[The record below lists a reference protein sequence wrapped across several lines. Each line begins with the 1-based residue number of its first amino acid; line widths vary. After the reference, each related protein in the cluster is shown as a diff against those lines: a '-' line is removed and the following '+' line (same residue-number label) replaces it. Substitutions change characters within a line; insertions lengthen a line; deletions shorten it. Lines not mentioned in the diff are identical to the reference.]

1 MSKDIALFNAASLPA
16 HVLKARQQGVGNIK
30 EKEKDRNSVPTL
42 SYTGKVW
49 SVALNGDIKKLEG
62 KNADGDLVPL
72 SVMRVVVLDYNERRG
87 RRYYAGD
94 YNPDKKAAPACWSD
108 DGLKPHESVK
118 EPPCGVGGTCA
129 ACPMAAKN
137 SKINAFGKGVA
148 ACAEHRVVVVVPAND
163 LDFPP
168 LRMQLAVTS
177 DWDTQSPDLVD
188 QGWRAFKNYM
198 TYLKQQEVPST
209 TMLVTKMR
217 FDPNVAY
224 PKVLFSYDRWLDEAE
239 WAKAEEV
246 AKSDAVKALL
256 KGVWTPNGVDGKRI
270 EKEPEAE
277 VVQFRK
283 PAPKPA
289 LDDDDVVMEKPARKP
304 VANDD
309 EDEAPFVEEKP
320 KRTRRT
326 KAQIEAD
333 EAAAAKAKKRP
344 LDDED
349 DIDDDGV
356 ITPRAAP
363 TASDDDDDDDGLAS
377 LRNRWKSR

>member
-1 MSKDIALFNAASLPA
+1 MGNDVSIFNNSALPA

-30 EKEKDRNSVPTL
+30 EKEKDRSTVPTL

-72 SVMRVVVLDYNERRG
+72 SVMRVVILDYNERRG

-108 DGLKPHESVK
+108 DGLTPHESVK
-118 EPPCGVGGTCA
+118 EPPCGVGGSCKT
-129 ACPMAAKN
+129 CPMSAKN
-137 SKINAFGKGVA
+137 SKVNAFGKGVA
-148 ACAEHRVVVVVPAND
+148 ACAEHRVIVVVPAND

-188 QGWRAFKNYM
+188 QGWRAFKNYV
-198 TYLKQQEVPST
+198 TYLKQQDTPST

-239 WAKAEEV
+239 WRKAEAV
-246 AKSDAVKALL
+246 AQSDAVKSLL
-256 KGVWTPNGVDGKRI
+256 KGVWTPNGVDGAKI
-270 EKEPEAE
+270 AEKTAE
-277 VVQFRK
+277 VVEFKK

-289 LDDDDVVMEKPARKP
+289 LDDDDVVMEKPVRRAP
-304 VANDD
+304 VDDD
-309 EDEAPFVEEKP
+309 EVIEEKP

-326 KAQIEAD
+326 KAQIEAE
-333 EAAAAKAKKRP
+333 EAAAKPKAAKRP

-349 DIDDDGV
+349 DVDEDGV
-356 ITPRAAP
+356 ITPRAKAAP
-363 TASDDDDDDDGLAS
+363 VADDEDDDDGLAD
-377 LRNRWKSR
+377 LRNRWKGR